1 MRAQSEEHRVTI
13 LSPFRHCMPRCTCAM
28 IDKTKWLDPMKTS
41 SVRAITAVIAALF
54 LALWP
59 TAARAATVTVMVG
72 PNCFCFSPSEVTINP
87 GDTVRWTF
95 SSSGHSTTSGMP
107 GSPNGIW
114 DSGILNQGA
123 MFTHTFNSVGSF
135 PYYCTPHG
143 SLGMVGTVTVVSA
156 SPTPTPTPTSTPPPT
171 AAFFMGEIPLGNGVY
186 YLQLANGN
194 LFCYYAYLTD
204 RRFIYHFD
212 MGYEYWFDANDGHSG
227 IFFYDFMSNH
237 FFYTSPSF
245 PFPYLYD
252 FSLNTVLYYYP
263 DPSHPGHYTTN
274 PRYFYNF
281 ATGQIIT
288 M

>member
-1 MRAQSEEHRVTI
+1 MRAQSEERRVTI

-72 PNCFCFSPSEVTINP
+72 PSCGFCFSPSEVTINP
-87 GDTVRWTF
+87 GDTVRWTW
-95 SSSGHSTTSGMP
+95 SSSGHSTTSGSP

-143 SLGMVGTVTVVSA
+143 SLGMVGTVTVASA
-156 SPTPTPTPTSTPPPT
+156 SPTPTATPPPS
-171 AAFFMGEIPLGNGVY
+171 P
-186 YLQLANGN
+186 
-194 LFCYYAYLTD
+194 
-204 RRFIYHFD
+204 RFR
-212 MGYEYWFDANDGHSG
+212 A
-227 IFFYDFMSNH
+227 
-237 FFYTSPSF
+237 
-245 PFPYLYD
+245 
-252 FSLNTVLYYYP
+252 
-263 DPSHPGHYTTN
+263 
-274 PRYFYNF
+274 
-281 ATGQIIT
+281 
-288 M
+288 